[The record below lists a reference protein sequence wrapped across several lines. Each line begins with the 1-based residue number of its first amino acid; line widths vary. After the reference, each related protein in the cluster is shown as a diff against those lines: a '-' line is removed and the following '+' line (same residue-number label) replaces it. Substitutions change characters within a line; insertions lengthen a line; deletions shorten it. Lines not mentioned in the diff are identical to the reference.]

1 MWLDYWG
8 MGGGTKDVLAS
19 PAKIIG
25 GRGGRGASP
34 SCSYAY
40 VLLYTYR
47 YMSKVRNA
55 AGKSHGSQKMFLT
68 SVMRGE
74 NTGKQ
79 TGGFRRQ

>member
-25 GRGGRGASP
+25 GGGGGEGANP

-55 AGKSHGSQKMFLT
+55 AGKSHGSPKMFLT

-74 NTGKQ
+74 I
-79 TGGFRRQ
+79 